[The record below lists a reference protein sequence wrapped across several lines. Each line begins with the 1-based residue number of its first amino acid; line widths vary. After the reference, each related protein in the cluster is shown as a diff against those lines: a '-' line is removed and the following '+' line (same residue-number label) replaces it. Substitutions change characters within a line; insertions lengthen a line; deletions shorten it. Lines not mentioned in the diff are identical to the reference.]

1 MSQSDVGALAHE
13 IPYWGWVSDKT
24 CLTLAGELV
33 TVGQLAPVAV
43 DGRSADDLDAVAG
56 RWQHMLS
63 GLPDGMRFTW
73 MVERRAVGFPDPPA
87 DLGDIAGLAHR
98 KRHAFL
104 SDRVQ
109 DLTVHVAWCF
119 NPRLRHAVE
128 SRNGRGG
135 WVRAYVEQWRNRR
148 RNPHESVYLA
158 ADLDRAVRQHESM
171 VAASAA
177 RVNEATA
184 IRLLPPLEA
193 AAVLYR
199 LVNGGVGEWVQGTA
213 TDAGVNWRMA
223 GADVAA
229 ERDVLHVGGEQVGVW
244 SCVAPPAHVT
254 ANALADLY
262 GGIQAPM
269 TVILEWRPWARGA
282 ARSKLRSA
290 QRHYF
295 SKRYSMAAHMQEK
308 EGTSAAMEDA
318 AATIEADRAG
328 AALVELEADGIAYGE
343 VVLSIVIP
351 GAPDTLDHWGAE
363 LARVFGALDAKV
375 TRETYGQLAVWF
387 GRLPG
392 QPATRQP
399 RVVFVSAGV
408 AATLAP
414 LFGPPI
420 GERWCVHLDAPA
432 LTVFETPS
440 GTPYHYDLFGGRD
453 VGHTLMLGATGAGK
467 SFTLNYLLV
476 QALQYKPRVLI
487 LDLGGSYRALTQF
500 LGGGYLEVSPEQD
513 AIKLRPFALDPS
525 ERTMQFLSAWVL
537 RLMKIG
543 GWEPHSGDLS
553 EVRARLND
561 LYALPRPRRA
571 LGNLVHSLPRAMWPA
586 LSRWHGSGAWGRW
599 FDNPP
604 SDEADVTLGDWQVID
619 LAGAVEHED
628 WCEAALLYL
637 LERLRSEIEA
647 PGEMARLK
655 LMVVDEAWRY
665 LRDPTVLA
673 RMVEAAKTWRK
684 RNAALVLATQ
694 SVTDLTATP
703 GTTTLL
709 ESMPTRL
716 FLANPDF
723 PESGAAT
730 FGLSADELA
739 TIRGLEPK
747 REIFL
752 RRSNAAAVLRLV
764 VDPESY
770 WLYTSSAADAARRT
784 AAVERYGVE
793 GAIVRLAAG
802 LDRGPAA
809 AVVA

>member
-1 MSQSDVGALAHE
+1 MSDRDVGALAHE
-13 IPYWGWVSDKT
+13 IPYWGWVTDRT
-24 CLTLAGELV
+24 CLTLSGELV
-33 TVGQLAPVAV
+33 TVGTLAPVAV
-43 DGRSADDLDAVAG
+43 DGRSAADLDAVSG
-56 RWQHMLS
+56 RWQSMLS
-63 GLPDGMRFTW
+63 GLPDGMRLTW
-73 MVERRAVGFPDPPA
+73 IIERRAVGFPDPPA
-87 DLGDIAGLAHR
+87 GLGDIAALAQR
-98 KRHAFL
+98 KRYAFL
-104 SDRVQ
+104 ADRVQ
-109 DLTVHVAWCF
+109 EVSVHVVWCF

-128 SRNGRGG
+128 RRNGHGEWLRS
-135 WVRAYVEQWRNRR
+135 RAEQWRQRR

-158 ADLDRAVRQHESM
+158 ADLDRAVKHHESL
-171 VAASAA
+171 VAASVARVTDATAVALVSSVEAA
-177 RVNEATA
+177 R
-184 IRLLPPLEA
+184 
-193 AAVLYR
+193 VLYR
-199 LVNGGVGEWVQGTA
+199 LVNGGVGEWVDGTR

-223 GADVAA
+223 GADLAA
-229 ERDVLHVGGEQVGVW
+229 ERDVLHVGREQFGVW
-244 SCVAPPAHVT
+244 SCVAPPAHVV

-269 TVILEWRPWARGA
+269 TVVLEWRPWARGA
-282 ARSKLRSA
+282 ARRKMRST

-308 EGTSAAMEDA
+308 EGTTAAMEDA

-328 AALVELEADGIAYGE
+328 AALVELETDGVGYGD
-343 VVLSIVIP
+343 VALSVVIP
-351 GAPDTLDHWGAE
+351 GTPDTLDQWGAE
-363 LARVFGALDAKV
+363 LSRVFGALDAKV

-392 QPATRQP
+392 QPRARNP

-414 LFGPPI
+414 LFGAPR
-420 GERWCVHLDAPA
+420 GDRRCVHLDAPA

-476 QALQYKPRVLI
+476 QALQYNPRVLI
-487 LDLGGSYRALTQF
+487 LDLGGSYRSLTQF
-500 LGGGYLEVSPEQD
+500 LGGGYLDVSPEHD
-513 AIKLRPFALDPS
+513 AIALRPFALAHS
-525 ERTMQFLSAWVL
+525 ERSMQFLSAWVL
-537 RLMKIG
+537 RLLKIG

-553 EVRARLND
+553 EVRARIED

-571 LGNLVHSLPRAMWPA
+571 LGNLVRSLPQSMWPA
-586 LSRWHGSGAWGRW
+586 LSRWHGEGAWGRW
-599 FDNPP
+599 FDNAP
-604 SDEADVTLGDWQVID
+604 SDEADLTLGDWHVID

-628 WCEAALLYL
+628 WCEAALVYL
-637 LERLRSEIEA
+637 LEKLRSEIEA
-647 PGEMARLK
+647 PGEIARLK

-665 LRDPTVLA
+665 LRDPTVLT

-703 GTTTLL
+703 GTQTLL

-723 PESGAAT
+723 PAAGAAT
-730 FGLSADELA
+730 FGLSDDELK

-747 REIFL
+747 RELFL

-770 WLYTSSAADAARRT
+770 WLYTSSATDAARRA
-784 AAVERYGVE
+784 AAVERWGVE

-802 LDRGPAA
+802 LDRGHAA
-809 AVVA
+809 AVMG

>member
-1 MSQSDVGALAHE
+1 MRSGDVGALAHE
-13 IPYWGWVSDKT
+13 VPYWGWVDAQT
-24 CLTLAGELV
+24 CLTLGGELV
-33 TVGQLAPVAV
+33 TVGVLSPLAV
-43 DGRSADDLDAVAG
+43 DGRSAGDLDAVSG
-56 RWQHMLS
+56 RWQQMLS
-63 GLPDGMRFTW
+63 GMPDGMRLTW
-73 MVERRAVGFPDPPA
+73 IVERRAVGFPDPPA
-87 DLGDIAGLAHR
+87 GLGDIAALAQR

-104 SDRVQ
+104 ADRVQ
-109 DLTVHVAWCF
+109 EVSVHVVWCF

-128 SRNGRGG
+128 RRHGHGG
-135 WVRAYVEQWRNRR
+135 WLRAYAAQWRHRR
-148 RNPHESVYLA
+148 RNPHESIYLA
-158 ADLDRAVRQHESM
+158 ADLDRAVKQHESF
-171 VAASAA
+171 VTASVA
-177 RVNEATA
+177 RVHEATPVT
-184 IRLLPPLEA
+184 RLPAVEA
-193 AAVLYR
+193 AGVLYR
-199 LVNGGVGEWVQGTA
+199 LVNGGVGEWVDGTR

-223 GADVAA
+223 GADLAA
-229 ERDVLHVGGEQVGVW
+229 ERDVLHVGGAQFGVW
-244 SCVAPPAHVT
+244 SCVAPPAQVT
-254 ANALADLY
+254 ANALAELY

-269 TVILEWRPWARGA
+269 TVVLEWRPWARGA
-282 ARSKLRSA
+282 ARSKIRSA

-308 EGTSAAMEDA
+308 EGTTAAMEDA

-328 AALVELEADGIAYGE
+328 AALVELETDGVAYGE
-343 VVLSIVIP
+343 VALSIVI
-351 GAPDTLDHWGAE
+351 GGTPDTLDQWGAE
-363 LARVFGALDAKV
+363 LSRVFGSLDAKV

-392 QPATRQP
+392 QPRSRQP

-414 LFGPPI
+414 LFGAPR
-420 GERWCVHLDAPA
+420 GERRCVHLDAPA

-476 QALQYKPRVLI
+476 QALQYNPRVLI
-487 LDLGGSYRALTQF
+487 LDLGGSYRSLTQF

-513 AIKLRPFALDPS
+513 AIKLRPFALEHS
-525 ERTMQFLSAWVL
+525 ERSMQFLSAWVL
-537 RLMKIG
+537 RLLKIG

-553 EVRARLND
+553 EVRARIED

-586 LSRWHGSGAWGRW
+586 LSRWHGTGAWGKW

-604 SDEADVTLGDWQVID
+604 ADEADLQLSDWQVID

-637 LERLRSEIEA
+637 LEKLRSEIEA
-647 PGEMARLK
+647 PGEIARLK

-703 GTTTLL
+703 GTQTLL

-723 PESGAAT
+723 PAAGAAT
-730 FGLSADELA
+730 FGLSEDELQ

-747 REIFL
+747 RELFL

-770 WLYTSSAADAARRT
+770 WLYTSSATDAARRA
-784 AAVERYGVE
+784 AAVARWGVE

-802 LDRGPAA
+802 EDRGPAA
-809 AVVA
+809 AVMG

>member
-1 MSQSDVGALAHE
+1 MSTTDVGALAHE
-13 IPYWGWVSDKT
+13 IPYWGWVDEQT
-24 CLTLAGELV
+24 CLTLGGELV
-33 TVGQLAPVAV
+33 TVGALAPVAV
-43 DGRSADDLDAVAG
+43 DGRSAGDLDAVSG

-63 GLPDGMRFTW
+63 GLPEGMRLSW
-73 MVERRAVGFPDPPA
+73 ILRRVGVEFPDPPVGLA
-87 DLGDIAGLAHR
+87 DIAALAQR

-104 SDRVQ
+104 ADRVQ
-109 DLTVHVAWCF
+109 DVSVHVVWSF
-119 NPRLRHAVE
+119 NPRLRQAVE
-128 SRNGRGG
+128 RRDGRGG
-135 WVRAYVEQWRNRR
+135 WVRAYIEQWRHRR
-148 RNPHESVYLA
+148 RTPHESIYLA
-158 ADLDRAVRQHESM
+158 ADLDRAVKQHESL

-177 RVNEATA
+177 RVNDATPVRVLSA
-184 IRLLPPLEA
+184 VEA
-193 AAVLYR
+193 AGVLYG
-199 LVNGGVGEWVQGTA
+199 LVNGGVGEWVEGTR

-223 GADVAA
+223 GTDLAA
-229 ERDVLHVGGEQVGVW
+229 ERDVLHVGGAPFGVW
-244 SCVAPPAHVT
+244 SCVAPPAHVA
-254 ANALADLY
+254 ANALAELY
-262 GGIQAPM
+262 GGIQAPI
-269 TVILEWRPWARGA
+269 TVVLEWRPWARGA
-282 ARSKLRSA
+282 ARSKIRSA

-308 EGTSAAMEDA
+308 EGTTAAMEDA

-328 AALVELEADGIAYGE
+328 AALVELETDGVAYGDVALS
-343 VVLSIVIP
+343 VVI
-351 GAPDTLDHWGAE
+351 GGTPDKLDQWGAE

-392 QPATRQP
+392 QPRARQP

-414 LFGPPI
+414 LFGAPR
-420 GERWCVHLDAPA
+420 GEWRCVHLDAPA

-476 QALQYKPRVLI
+476 QALQYNPRVLI

-513 AIKLRPFALDPS
+513 AIKLRPFALEHS
-525 ERTMQFLSAWVL
+525 ERSMQFLSAWVL

-553 EVRARLND
+553 EVRSRLDD

-571 LGNLVHSLPRAMWPA
+571 LGNLVHSLPREMWPS
-586 LSRWHGSGAWGRW
+586 LSRWHGTGAWGRW

-604 SDEADVTLGDWQVID
+604 ADEADLHLSDWQVID
-619 LAGAVEHED
+619 LAGAVDHED

-637 LERLRSEIEA
+637 LEKLRSEIEA
-647 PGEMARLK
+647 PGEIARLK

-665 LRDPTVLA
+665 LKDPTVLA

-703 GTTTLL
+703 GTQTLL

-723 PESGAAT
+723 PASGAAT
-730 FGLSADELA
+730 FGLTDDELQ

-747 REIFL
+747 REMFL

-770 WLYTSSAADAARRT
+770 WLYTSSATDAARR
-784 AAVERYGVE
+784 AVAVERWGVE

-809 AVVA
+809 AGMG

>member
-1 MSQSDVGALAHE
+1 MRSRDVGALAHE
-13 IPYWGWVSDKT
+13 IPYWGWMTEHT
-24 CLTLAGELV
+24 CLTLSGELL
-33 TVGQLAPVAV
+33 TVGVLAPVAV
-43 DGRSADDLDAVAG
+43 DGRAAADLDTVAG
-56 RWQHMLS
+56 RWQQMLS
-63 GLPDGMRFTW
+63 GLPDGMRLSW
-73 MVERRAVGFPDPPA
+73 IVERRAVGFLDPPA
-87 DLGDIAGLAHR
+87 DLGDIAALAHR

-104 SDRVQ
+104 ADRVQ
-109 DLTVHVAWCF
+109 DVTVHVVWCF
-119 NPRLRHAVE
+119 NPRLRQTVE
-128 SRNGRGG
+128 RRNGHGG
-135 WVRAYVEQWRNRR
+135 WVRAYVEHWRQRR
-148 RNPHESVYLA
+148 RRPHESVYLA
-158 ADLDRAVRQHESM
+158 SDLERAINNHESF
-171 VAASAA
+171 VAASLA
-177 RVNEATA
+177 RVADTTEMALVPA
-184 IRLLPPLEA
+184 VEA
-193 AAVLYR
+193 AGVLYR
-199 LVNGGVGEWVQGTA
+199 LVNGGVGAWVEGTR

-223 GADVAA
+223 GADLAA
-229 ERDVLHVGGEQVGVW
+229 DRDVLHVGAAPFGVW
-244 SCVAPPAHVT
+244 SCVAPPATVT

-269 TVILEWRPWARGA
+269 TVVLEWRPWARGA
-282 ARSKLRSA
+282 ARSKIRSA

-295 SKRYSMAAHMQEK
+295 SKRYSMAAHLQEK
-308 EGTSAAMEDA
+308 EGTTAAMEDA

-328 AALVELEADGIAYGE
+328 AALVELETDGVAYGE
-343 VVLSIVIP
+343 VALSVVIP
-351 GAPDTLDHWGAE
+351 GTPDTLDQWGAE

-392 QPATRQP
+392 QPPSRNP

-414 LFGPPI
+414 LFGAPR
-420 GERWCVHLDAPA
+420 GERRCVHLNAPA

-476 QALQYKPRVLI
+476 QALQYHPRVLI
-487 LDLGGSYRALTQF
+487 LDLGGSYRSLTQF

-513 AIKLRPFALDPS
+513 AIKLRPFALEPS

-537 RLMKIG
+537 RLLKIG
-543 GWEPHSGDLS
+543 GWEPQSGDLS
-553 EVRARLND
+553 EVRARVDD

-571 LGNLVHSLPRAMWPA
+571 LGNLVRSLPRAMWPA
-586 LSRWHGSGAWGRW
+586 LSRWHGTGAWGRW

-604 SDEADVTLGDWQVID
+604 ADEADVRLSDWQVID

-637 LERLRSEIEA
+637 LEKLRAEIEA
-647 PGEMARLK
+647 PGEIGRLK

-703 GTTTLL
+703 GTQTLL

-723 PESGAAT
+723 PAAGAAT
-730 FGLSADELA
+730 FGLSDDELA

-747 REIFL
+747 RELFL

-770 WLYTSSAADAARRT
+770 WLYTSSATDAARRA
-784 AAVERYGVE
+784 AAVERWGVE

-802 LDRGPAA
+802 VDESQAA
-809 AVVA
+809 AVMG